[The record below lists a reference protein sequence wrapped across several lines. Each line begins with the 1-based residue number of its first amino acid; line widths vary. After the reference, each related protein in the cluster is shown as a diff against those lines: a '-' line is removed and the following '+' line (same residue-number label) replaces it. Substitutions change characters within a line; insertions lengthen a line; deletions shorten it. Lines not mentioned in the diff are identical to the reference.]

1 MDLKDMIL
9 VTENDRGT
17 ETNMLMT
24 LDDYKSFI
32 AIDDMS
38 ELADNLLQLGRTLGE
53 ADNFTEY
60 YRAANVTVSARFCL
74 DDIQLGHFLQGFYN
88 DSKEFRFDKEASSYE
103 CVAKLKEIGMTDKGW
118 VDDFNLHYEM
128 ENRSFERGQTF
139 HNFNDHDYM
148 VLEALS
154 PRNLVVMDMK
164 SGSLTIALGATE
176 YKRYPKDEKPTKD
189 NNKSQIAREL
199 EVDRRTVDK
208 YINGYTKPETRNC
221 DDCITPFY
229 DIITELLSDK
239 NQQVFYYRKVLWQY
253 LVDNHGFKGVYCN
266 FCHYLRKYPE
276 FDSYFRK
283 SRPSNTNKV
292 TVRYETPMGKQAQL
306 DWKESIPFIL
316 SSGEIIEVNIFVL
329 LLSYSRFRVYR
340 VSLSKT
346 QDILFSFLD
355 DAFETLGGI
364 PDEIVTDN
372 MKTVMDEARTEYY
385 AGKVN
390 NKFQQFADDYGFK
403 VQPCIAGHPHTKAK
417 VEAPMKILDEIRAYN
432 GKLNYIELVEL
443 VTRINNRVNTQVNQG
458 TGRIPLMYYN
468 KEKAFLNSLPA
479 DNIRKPY
486 QITTNT
492 VKVNHSSMFNYKSCQ
507 YSVPP
512 EYIDKIVSLQVYDG
526 YIHVY
531 CNTEFITIHQLSSKK
546 LNYISG
552 HYAAIARKS
561 HIFRDEHIM
570 DRAKENLEIIGK
582 VYDYE

>member
-1 MDLKDMIL
+1 MSCKEELIMIL
-9 VTENDRGT
+9 KHQIITDIRIESVND
-17 ETNMLMT
+17 L
-24 LDDYKSFI
+24 Y
-32 AIDDMS
+32 
-38 ELADNLLQLGRTLGE
+38 
-53 ADNFTEY
+53 
-60 YRAANVTVSARFCL
+60 
-74 DDIQLGHFLQGFYN
+74 
-88 DSKEFRFDKEASSYE
+88 
-103 CVAKLKEIGMTDKGW
+103 KLKP
-118 VDDFNLHYEM
+118 F
-128 ENRSFERGQTF
+128 
-139 HNFNDHDYM
+139 
-148 VLEALS
+148 LEDGTL
-154 PRNLVVMDMK
+154 K
-164 SGSLTIALGATE
+164 I
-176 YKRYPKDEKPTKD
+176 
-189 NNKSQIAREL
+189 NKSQIAREL

-229 DIITELLSDK
+229 DTIAELLSDK

-253 LVDNHGFKGVYCN
+253 LVDNHGFTGVYCN

-292 TVRYETPMGKQAQL
+292 TIRYETPMGKQAQL

-316 SSGEIIEVNIFVL
+316 SSGETIDVNIFVL

-340 VSLSKT
+340 VSLSKN
-346 QDILFSFLD
+346 QEILFSFLD
-355 DAFETLGGI
+355 DAFET
-364 PDEIVTDN
+364 
-372 MKTVMDEARTEYY
+372 
-385 AGKVN
+385 GKVN

-403 VQPCIAGHPHTKAK
+403 VQPCIARHPHTKAK

-432 GKLNYIELVEL
+432 GKLNYIKLVEL
-443 VTRINNRVNTQVNQG
+443 VTRINNRVNAQVNQG

-486 QITTNT
+486 QIATNT
-492 VKVNHSSMFNYKSCQ
+492 VKVNHSSMFNYKGCQ

-546 LNYISG
+546 LNYISE

>member
-1 MDLKDMIL
+1 MSCKEELIMIL
-9 VTENDRGT
+9 KHQIITDIRIESVND
-17 ETNMLMT
+17 L
-24 LDDYKSFI
+24 Y
-32 AIDDMS
+32 
-38 ELADNLLQLGRTLGE
+38 
-53 ADNFTEY
+53 
-60 YRAANVTVSARFCL
+60 
-74 DDIQLGHFLQGFYN
+74 
-88 DSKEFRFDKEASSYE
+88 
-103 CVAKLKEIGMTDKGW
+103 KLKP
-118 VDDFNLHYEM
+118 F
-128 ENRSFERGQTF
+128 
-139 HNFNDHDYM
+139 
-148 VLEALS
+148 LEDGTL
-154 PRNLVVMDMK
+154 K
-164 SGSLTIALGATE
+164 I
-176 YKRYPKDEKPTKD
+176 
-189 NNKSQIAREL
+189 NKSQIAREL

-221 DDCITPFY
+221 GDCITPFY
-229 DIITELLSDK
+229 DTIAELLSDK

-253 LVDNHGFKGVYCN
+253 LVDNHGFTGVYCN

-292 TVRYETPMGKQAQL
+292 TIRYETPMGKQAQL

-316 SSGEIIEVNIFVL
+316 SSGETIDVNIFVL

-340 VSLSKT
+340 VSLSKN
-346 QDILFSFLD
+346 QEILFSFLD
-355 DAFETLGGI
+355 DAFET
-364 PDEIVTDN
+364 
-372 MKTVMDEARTEYY
+372 
-385 AGKVN
+385 GKVN

-403 VQPCIAGHPHTKAK
+403 VQPCIARHPHTKAK

-432 GKLNYIELVEL
+432 GKLNYMKLVEL
-443 VTRINNRVNTQVNQG
+443 VTRINNRVNAQVNQG

-486 QITTNT
+486 QIATNT
-492 VKVNHSSMFNYKSCQ
+492 VKVNHSSMFNYKGCQ

-546 LNYISG
+546 LNYISE

>member
-1 MDLKDMIL
+1 MIL
-9 VTENDRGT
+9 KHQIITDIRIESVND
-17 ETNMLMT
+17 L
-24 LDDYKSFI
+24 Y
-32 AIDDMS
+32 
-38 ELADNLLQLGRTLGE
+38 
-53 ADNFTEY
+53 
-60 YRAANVTVSARFCL
+60 
-74 DDIQLGHFLQGFYN
+74 
-88 DSKEFRFDKEASSYE
+88 
-103 CVAKLKEIGMTDKGW
+103 KLKP
-118 VDDFNLHYEM
+118 F
-128 ENRSFERGQTF
+128 
-139 HNFNDHDYM
+139 
-148 VLEALS
+148 LEDGTL
-154 PRNLVVMDMK
+154 K
-164 SGSLTIALGATE
+164 I
-176 YKRYPKDEKPTKD
+176 
-189 NNKSQIAREL
+189 NKSQIAREL

-229 DIITELLSDK
+229 DTIAELLSDK

-253 LVDNHGFKGVYCN
+253 LVDNHGFTGVYCN

-292 TVRYETPMGKQAQL
+292 TIRYETPMGKQAQL

-316 SSGEIIEVNIFVL
+316 SSGETIDVNIFVL

-340 VSLSKT
+340 VSLSKN
-346 QDILFSFLD
+346 QEILFSFLD
-355 DAFETLGGI
+355 DAFET
-364 PDEIVTDN
+364 
-372 MKTVMDEARTEYY
+372 
-385 AGKVN
+385 GKVN
-390 NKFQQFADDYGFK
+390 NKFQQFAEDYGFK
-403 VQPCIAGHPHTKAK
+403 VQPCIARHPHTKAK

-432 GKLNYIELVEL
+432 GKLNYMKLVEL
-443 VTRINNRVNTQVNQG
+443 VTRINNRVNAQVNQG

-486 QITTNT
+486 QIATNT
-492 VKVNHSSMFNYKSCQ
+492 VKVNHSSMFNYKGCQ

-546 LNYISG
+546 LNYISE

>member
-1 MDLKDMIL
+1 MSCKEELIMIL
-9 VTENDRGT
+9 KHQIITDIRIESVND
-17 ETNMLMT
+17 L
-24 LDDYKSFI
+24 Y
-32 AIDDMS
+32 
-38 ELADNLLQLGRTLGE
+38 
-53 ADNFTEY
+53 
-60 YRAANVTVSARFCL
+60 
-74 DDIQLGHFLQGFYN
+74 
-88 DSKEFRFDKEASSYE
+88 
-103 CVAKLKEIGMTDKGW
+103 KLKP
-118 VDDFNLHYEM
+118 F
-128 ENRSFERGQTF
+128 
-139 HNFNDHDYM
+139 
-148 VLEALS
+148 LEDGTL
-154 PRNLVVMDMK
+154 K
-164 SGSLTIALGATE
+164 I
-176 YKRYPKDEKPTKD
+176 
-189 NNKSQIAREL
+189 NKSQIAREL

-229 DIITELLSDK
+229 DTIAELLSDK

-253 LVDNHGFKGVYCN
+253 LVDNHGFTGVYCN

-292 TVRYETPMGKQAQL
+292 TIRYETPMGKQAQL

-316 SSGEIIEVNIFVL
+316 SSGETIDVNIFVL

-340 VSLSKT
+340 VSLSKN
-346 QDILFSFLD
+346 QEILFSFLD
-355 DAFETLGGI
+355 DAFET
-364 PDEIVTDN
+364 
-372 MKTVMDEARTEYY
+372 
-385 AGKVN
+385 GKVN

-403 VQPCIAGHPHTKAK
+403 VQPCIARHPHTKAK

-432 GKLNYIELVEL
+432 GKLNYMKLVEL
-443 VTRINNRVNTQVNQG
+443 VTRINNRVNAQVNQG

-486 QITTNT
+486 QIATNT
-492 VKVNHSSMFNYKSCQ
+492 VKVNHSSMFNYKGCQ

-546 LNYISG
+546 LNYISE

-570 DRAKENLEIIGK
+570 DRTKENLEIIGK

>member
-1 MDLKDMIL
+1 MIL
-9 VTENDRGT
+9 KHQIITDIRIESVND
-17 ETNMLMT
+17 L
-24 LDDYKSFI
+24 Y
-32 AIDDMS
+32 
-38 ELADNLLQLGRTLGE
+38 
-53 ADNFTEY
+53 
-60 YRAANVTVSARFCL
+60 
-74 DDIQLGHFLQGFYN
+74 
-88 DSKEFRFDKEASSYE
+88 
-103 CVAKLKEIGMTDKGW
+103 KLKP
-118 VDDFNLHYEM
+118 F
-128 ENRSFERGQTF
+128 
-139 HNFNDHDYM
+139 
-148 VLEALS
+148 LEDGTL
-154 PRNLVVMDMK
+154 K
-164 SGSLTIALGATE
+164 I
-176 YKRYPKDEKPTKD
+176 
-189 NNKSQIAREL
+189 NKSQIAREL

-208 YINGYTKPETRNC
+208 YINVYTKPETRNC

-229 DIITELLSDK
+229 DTIAELLSDK

-253 LVDNHGFKGVYCN
+253 LVDNHGFTGVYCN

-292 TVRYETPMGKQAQL
+292 TIRYETPMGKQAQL

-316 SSGEIIEVNIFVL
+316 SSGETIDVNIFVL

-340 VSLSKT
+340 VSLSKN
-346 QDILFSFLD
+346 QEILFSFLD
-355 DAFETLGGI
+355 DAFET
-364 PDEIVTDN
+364 
-372 MKTVMDEARTEYY
+372 
-385 AGKVN
+385 GKVN

-403 VQPCIAGHPHTKAK
+403 VQPCIARHPHTKAK

-432 GKLNYIELVEL
+432 GKLNYMKLVEL
-443 VTRINNRVNTQVNQG
+443 VTRINNRVNAQVNQG

-486 QITTNT
+486 QIATNT
-492 VKVNHSSMFNYKSCQ
+492 VKVNHSSMFNYKGCQ

-546 LNYISG
+546 LNYISE

>member
-1 MDLKDMIL
+1 MIL
-9 VTENDRGT
+9 KHQIITDIRIESVND
-17 ETNMLMT
+17 L
-24 LDDYKSFI
+24 Y
-32 AIDDMS
+32 
-38 ELADNLLQLGRTLGE
+38 
-53 ADNFTEY
+53 
-60 YRAANVTVSARFCL
+60 
-74 DDIQLGHFLQGFYN
+74 
-88 DSKEFRFDKEASSYE
+88 
-103 CVAKLKEIGMTDKGW
+103 KLKP
-118 VDDFNLHYEM
+118 F
-128 ENRSFERGQTF
+128 
-139 HNFNDHDYM
+139 
-148 VLEALS
+148 LEDGTL
-154 PRNLVVMDMK
+154 K
-164 SGSLTIALGATE
+164 I
-176 YKRYPKDEKPTKD
+176 
-189 NNKSQIAREL
+189 NKSQIAREL

-229 DIITELLSDK
+229 DTIAELLSDK

-253 LVDNHGFKGVYCN
+253 LVDNHGFTGVYCN

-292 TVRYETPMGKQAQL
+292 TIRYETPMGKQAQL

-316 SSGEIIEVNIFVL
+316 SSGETIDVNIFVL

-340 VSLSKT
+340 VSLSKN
-346 QDILFSFLD
+346 QEILFSFLD
-355 DAFETLGGI
+355 DAFET
-364 PDEIVTDN
+364 
-372 MKTVMDEARTEYY
+372 
-385 AGKVN
+385 GKVN

-403 VQPCIAGHPHTKAK
+403 VQPCIARHPHTKAK

-432 GKLNYIELVEL
+432 GKLNYMKLVEL
-443 VTRINNRVNTQVNQG
+443 VTRINNRVNAQVNQG

-486 QITTNT
+486 QIATNT
-492 VKVNHSSMFNYKSCQ
+492 VKVNHSSMFNYKGCQ

-546 LNYISG
+546 LNYISE

-561 HIFRDEHIM
+561 HILRDEHIM

>member
-1 MDLKDMIL
+1 MIL
-9 VTENDRGT
+9 KHQIITDIRIESVND
-17 ETNMLMT
+17 L
-24 LDDYKSFI
+24 Y
-32 AIDDMS
+32 
-38 ELADNLLQLGRTLGE
+38 
-53 ADNFTEY
+53 
-60 YRAANVTVSARFCL
+60 
-74 DDIQLGHFLQGFYN
+74 
-88 DSKEFRFDKEASSYE
+88 
-103 CVAKLKEIGMTDKGW
+103 KLKP
-118 VDDFNLHYEM
+118 F
-128 ENRSFERGQTF
+128 
-139 HNFNDHDYM
+139 
-148 VLEALS
+148 LEDGTL
-154 PRNLVVMDMK
+154 K
-164 SGSLTIALGATE
+164 I
-176 YKRYPKDEKPTKD
+176 
-189 NNKSQIAREL
+189 NKSQIAREL

-229 DIITELLSDK
+229 DTIAELLSDK

-253 LVDNHGFKGVYCN
+253 LVDNHGFTGVYCN

-292 TVRYETPMGKQAQL
+292 TIRYETPMGKQAQL

-316 SSGEIIEVNIFVL
+316 SSGETIDVNIFVL

-340 VSLSKT
+340 VSLSKN
-346 QDILFSFLD
+346 QEILFSFLD
-355 DAFETLGGI
+355 DAFETG
-364 PDEIVTDN
+364 T
-372 MKTVMDEARTEYY
+372 
-385 AGKVN
+385 VN

-403 VQPCIAGHPHTKAK
+403 VQPCIARHPHTKAK

-432 GKLNYIELVEL
+432 GKLNYMKLVEL
-443 VTRINNRVNTQVNQG
+443 VTRINNRVNAQVNQG

-486 QITTNT
+486 QIATNT
-492 VKVNHSSMFNYKSCQ
+492 VKVNHSSMFNYKGCQ

-546 LNYISG
+546 LNYISE

>member
-1 MDLKDMIL
+1 MIL
-9 VTENDRGT
+9 KHQIITDIRIESVND
-17 ETNMLMT
+17 L
-24 LDDYKSFI
+24 Y
-32 AIDDMS
+32 
-38 ELADNLLQLGRTLGE
+38 
-53 ADNFTEY
+53 
-60 YRAANVTVSARFCL
+60 
-74 DDIQLGHFLQGFYN
+74 
-88 DSKEFRFDKEASSYE
+88 
-103 CVAKLKEIGMTDKGW
+103 KLKP
-118 VDDFNLHYEM
+118 F
-128 ENRSFERGQTF
+128 
-139 HNFNDHDYM
+139 
-148 VLEALS
+148 LEDGTL
-154 PRNLVVMDMK
+154 K
-164 SGSLTIALGATE
+164 I
-176 YKRYPKDEKPTKD
+176 
-189 NNKSQIAREL
+189 NKSQIAREL

-229 DIITELLSDK
+229 DTIAELLSDK

-253 LVDNHGFKGVYCN
+253 LVDNHGFTGVYCN

-292 TVRYETPMGKQAQL
+292 TIRYETPMGKQAQL

-316 SSGEIIEVNIFVL
+316 SSGETIDVNIFVL

-340 VSLSKT
+340 VSLSKN
-346 QDILFSFLD
+346 QEILFSFLD
-355 DAFETLGGI
+355 DAFET
-364 PDEIVTDN
+364 
-372 MKTVMDEARTEYY
+372 
-385 AGKVN
+385 GKVN

-403 VQPCIAGHPHTKAK
+403 VQPCIARHPHTKAK

-432 GKLNYIELVEL
+432 GKLNYMKLVEL
-443 VTRINNRVNTQVNQG
+443 VTRINNRVNAQVNQG

-492 VKVNHSSMFNYKSCQ
+492 VKINHSSMFNYKSCQ

-546 LNYISG
+546 LNYISE

>member
-1 MDLKDMIL
+1 MSCKEELIMIL
-9 VTENDRGT
+9 INQIITDIRIESVND
-17 ETNMLMT
+17 L
-24 LDDYKSFI
+24 Y
-32 AIDDMS
+32 
-38 ELADNLLQLGRTLGE
+38 
-53 ADNFTEY
+53 
-60 YRAANVTVSARFCL
+60 
-74 DDIQLGHFLQGFYN
+74 
-88 DSKEFRFDKEASSYE
+88 
-103 CVAKLKEIGMTDKGW
+103 KLKP
-118 VDDFNLHYEM
+118 F
-128 ENRSFERGQTF
+128 
-139 HNFNDHDYM
+139 
-148 VLEALS
+148 LEDGTL
-154 PRNLVVMDMK
+154 K
-164 SGSLTIALGATE
+164 I
-176 YKRYPKDEKPTKD
+176 
-189 NNKSQIAREL
+189 NKSQIAREL

-229 DIITELLSDK
+229 DTIAELLSDK

-253 LVDNHGFKGVYCN
+253 LVDNHGFTGVYCN

-292 TVRYETPMGKQAQL
+292 TIRYETPMGKQAQL

-316 SSGEIIEVNIFVL
+316 SSGETIDVNIFVL

-340 VSLSKT
+340 VSLSKN
-346 QDILFSFLD
+346 QEILFSFLD
-355 DAFETLGGI
+355 DAFET
-364 PDEIVTDN
+364 
-372 MKTVMDEARTEYY
+372 
-385 AGKVN
+385 GKVN

-403 VQPCIAGHPHTKAK
+403 VQPCIARHPHTKAK

-432 GKLNYIELVEL
+432 GKLNYMKLVEL
-443 VTRINNRVNTQVNQG
+443 VTRINNRVNAQVNQG

-486 QITTNT
+486 QIATNT
-492 VKVNHSSMFNYKSCQ
+492 VKVNHSSMFNYKGCQ

-546 LNYISG
+546 LNYISE

>member
-1 MDLKDMIL
+1 MSCNEELIMIL
-9 VTENDRGT
+9 KHQIITDIRIESVND
-17 ETNMLMT
+17 L
-24 LDDYKSFI
+24 Y
-32 AIDDMS
+32 
-38 ELADNLLQLGRTLGE
+38 
-53 ADNFTEY
+53 
-60 YRAANVTVSARFCL
+60 
-74 DDIQLGHFLQGFYN
+74 
-88 DSKEFRFDKEASSYE
+88 
-103 CVAKLKEIGMTDKGW
+103 KLKP
-118 VDDFNLHYEM
+118 F
-128 ENRSFERGQTF
+128 
-139 HNFNDHDYM
+139 
-148 VLEALS
+148 LEDGTL
-154 PRNLVVMDMK
+154 K
-164 SGSLTIALGATE
+164 I
-176 YKRYPKDEKPTKD
+176 
-189 NNKSQIAREL
+189 NKSQIAREL

-229 DIITELLSDK
+229 DTIAELLSDK

-253 LVDNHGFKGVYCN
+253 LVDNHGFTGVYCN

-292 TVRYETPMGKQAQL
+292 TIRYETPMGKQAQL

-316 SSGEIIEVNIFVL
+316 SSGETIDVNIFVL

-340 VSLSKT
+340 VSLSKN
-346 QDILFSFLD
+346 QEILFSFLD
-355 DAFETLGGI
+355 DAFET
-364 PDEIVTDN
+364 
-372 MKTVMDEARTEYY
+372 
-385 AGKVN
+385 GKVN

-403 VQPCIAGHPHTKAK
+403 VQPCIARHPHTKAK

-432 GKLNYIELVEL
+432 GKLNYMKLVEL
-443 VTRINNRVNTQVNQG
+443 VTRINNRVNAQVNQG

-486 QITTNT
+486 QIATNT
-492 VKVNHSSMFNYKSCQ
+492 VKVNHSSMFNYKGCQ

-546 LNYISG
+546 LNYISE

>member
-1 MDLKDMIL
+1 MSCKEELIMIL
-9 VTENDRGT
+9 KHQIITDIRIESVND
-17 ETNMLMT
+17 L
-24 LDDYKSFI
+24 Y
-32 AIDDMS
+32 
-38 ELADNLLQLGRTLGE
+38 
-53 ADNFTEY
+53 
-60 YRAANVTVSARFCL
+60 
-74 DDIQLGHFLQGFYN
+74 
-88 DSKEFRFDKEASSYE
+88 
-103 CVAKLKEIGMTDKGW
+103 KLKP
-118 VDDFNLHYEM
+118 F
-128 ENRSFERGQTF
+128 
-139 HNFNDHDYM
+139 
-148 VLEALS
+148 LEDGTL
-154 PRNLVVMDMK
+154 K
-164 SGSLTIALGATE
+164 I
-176 YKRYPKDEKPTKD
+176 
-189 NNKSQIAREL
+189 NKSQIAREL

-229 DIITELLSDK
+229 DTIAELLSDK

-253 LVDNHGFKGVYCN
+253 LVDNHGFTGVYCN

-292 TVRYETPMGKQAQL
+292 TIRYETPMGKQAQL

-316 SSGEIIEVNIFVL
+316 SSGETIDVNIFVL

-340 VSLSKT
+340 VSLSKN
-346 QDILFSFLD
+346 QEILFSFLD
-355 DAFETLGGI
+355 DAFET
-364 PDEIVTDN
+364 
-372 MKTVMDEARTEYY
+372 
-385 AGKVN
+385 GKVN

-403 VQPCIAGHPHTKAK
+403 VQPCIARHPHTKAK

-432 GKLNYIELVEL
+432 GKLNYMKLVEL
-443 VTRINNRVNTQVNQG
+443 VTRINNRVNAQVNQG

-486 QITTNT
+486 QIATNT
-492 VKVNHSSMFNYKSCQ
+492 VKVNHSSMFNYKGCQ

-546 LNYISG
+546 LNYISE

-570 DRAKENLEIIGK
+570 DRAKEN
-582 VYDYE
+582 

>member
-1 MDLKDMIL
+1 MSCKEELIMIL
-9 VTENDRGT
+9 KHQIITDIRIESVND
-17 ETNMLMT
+17 L
-24 LDDYKSFI
+24 Y
-32 AIDDMS
+32 
-38 ELADNLLQLGRTLGE
+38 
-53 ADNFTEY
+53 
-60 YRAANVTVSARFCL
+60 
-74 DDIQLGHFLQGFYN
+74 
-88 DSKEFRFDKEASSYE
+88 
-103 CVAKLKEIGMTDKGW
+103 KLKP
-118 VDDFNLHYEM
+118 F
-128 ENRSFERGQTF
+128 
-139 HNFNDHDYM
+139 
-148 VLEALS
+148 LEDGTL
-154 PRNLVVMDMK
+154 K
-164 SGSLTIALGATE
+164 I
-176 YKRYPKDEKPTKD
+176 
-189 NNKSQIAREL
+189 NKSQIAREL

-229 DIITELLSDK
+229 DTIAELLSDK

-253 LVDNHGFKGVYCN
+253 LVDNHGFTGVYCN

-292 TVRYETPMGKQAQL
+292 TIRYETPMGKQAQL

-316 SSGEIIEVNIFVL
+316 SSGETIDVNIFVL

-340 VSLSKT
+340 VSLSKN
-346 QDILFSFLD
+346 QEILFSFLD
-355 DAFETLGGI
+355 DAFET
-364 PDEIVTDN
+364 
-372 MKTVMDEARTEYY
+372 
-385 AGKVN
+385 GKVN

-403 VQPCIAGHPHTKAK
+403 VQPCIARHPHTKAK

-432 GKLNYIELVEL
+432 GKLNYMKLVEL
-443 VTRINNRVNTQVNQG
+443 VTRINNRVNAQVNQG

-486 QITTNT
+486 QIATNT
-492 VKVNHSSMFNYKSCQ
+492 VKVNHSSMFNYKGCQ

-546 LNYISG
+546 IELY
-552 HYAAIARKS
+552 
-561 HIFRDEHIM
+561 F
-570 DRAKENLEIIGK
+570 
-582 VYDYE
+582 